1 VRRVGVRPYLFV
13 TAALSIA
20 VGLGVLAWSVQRT
33 ASHQLTGYIRY
44 RDLAVAR
51 RVASTL
57 ASLYATRGLSGMELG
72 AQHFA
77 DLLDTRLVIRTRTT
91 TLVFVP
97 PGFDARAVHV
107 RPVTTRLPRDLV
119 GTSMRLELYGPPAL
133 TPRLSPVLRA
143 IERRLLWASIAG
155 FLTALAL
162 SAVVGEWLVRPLKR
176 IAQGVRQLAA
186 GDLGHRV
193 PVGGPSEIARLGED
207 FNRMAEALNR
217 SEQSR
222 RQMVADVAHELRTPL
237 SILIGYLEALRDGAV
252 PEGADALAV
261 ATAQAQ
267 HLNHLVQDL
276 QELALADAGELALE
290 RRLVDL
296 AALAD
301 RVRADWDLEAARRG
315 VSLTF
320 EGARQGLQVWGD
332 AERLRQALGNYL
344 ANALRYTPAGGRVAV
359 RTRRD
364 AGWVR
369 VEVADTGPGIPAEDL
384 PRVFDRFYR
393 VDRSRS
399 AETGGSGLGLAI
411 VQRLIE
417 RQGGRVGVHSQVGEG
432 ALFWLELPEADA
444 SRINAGTP

>member
-1 VRRVGVRPYLFV
+1 VRRLGVRPYLFV

-33 ASHQLTGYIRY
+33 ASHQLTGYIRSH
-44 RDLAVAR
+44 DLAVAR
-51 RVASTL
+51 RVATTL
-57 ASLYATRGLSGMELG
+57 ASLYATRGFPGMELG

-77 DLLDTRLVIRTRTT
+77 DLLDTRLVIRTRRA

-97 PGFDARAVHV
+97 PGSTGGPVHI
-107 RPVTTRLPRDLV
+107 RPVSAVLPRDLV

-143 IERRLLWASIAG
+143 IERRLLWASIAA

-162 SAVVGEWLVRPLKR
+162 SAVVGEWLVRPVKR

-186 GDLGHRV
+186 GDLGHQV
-193 PVGGPSEIARLGED
+193 PVGGPAEIAHLGED
-207 FNRMAEALNR
+207 FNRMADALHR

-267 HLNHLVQDL
+267 HLNRLVQDL
-276 QELALADAGELALE
+276 QDLALADAGELTLA

-301 RVRADWDLEAARRG
+301 RVRSDWDLEAARRG
-315 VSLTF
+315 LTLTF
-320 EGARQGLQVWGD
+320 EGARQGLPVWGD
-332 AERLRQALGNYL
+332 DERLRQALGNYV
-344 ANALRYTPAGGRVAV
+344 ANALRYTPAGGRVTV
-359 RTRRD
+359 RTRQE
-364 AGWVR
+364 AGWAR
-369 VEVADTGPGIPAEDL
+369 VEVADTGPGIAPEDL

-411 VQRLIE
+411 VQRLVE
-417 RQGGRVGVHSQVGEG
+417 RQGGRVGVHSRPGEG
-432 ALFWLELPEADA
+432 TVFWLELPVA
-444 SRINAGTP
+444 AGVTAESP